1 MYGIWMKTRQ
11 YDFFITLSTAKVEL
25 AKLELIIRLFSP
37 FSQFSLHFLIV
48 GFRDGVEV

>member
-1 MYGIWMKTRQ
+1 MLLNFLVDK
-11 YDFFITLSTAKVEL
+11 LSLFV
-25 AKLELIIRLFSP
+25 LIIRLFSP